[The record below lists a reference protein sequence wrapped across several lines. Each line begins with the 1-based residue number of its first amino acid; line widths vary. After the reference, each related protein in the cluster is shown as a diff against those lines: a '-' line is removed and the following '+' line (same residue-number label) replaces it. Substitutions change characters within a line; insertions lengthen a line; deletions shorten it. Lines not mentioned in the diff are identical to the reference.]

1 MNALILPNAQL
12 QVWCSMPAHNH
23 SFQVSNQL
31 LIPNSSPGP
40 SRGYFFLPIT
50 LPNATSKP
58 PFTLQVHPSP
68 FTFTPRS
75 KPHLALVHNL
85 PEPKPNPGLDL
96 YKIVVRHQSFNLHLA
111 PSHCGGLLQIAS
123 HSFLILYC
131 PGNQTLLLKTPIMSW
146 SCWTQALH
154 W

>member
-1 MNALILPNAQL
+1 MNTLILPNAQL

-40 SRGYFFLPIT
+40 SRGYFFPLPIT

-96 YKIVVRHQSFNLHLA
+96 YKIVVLH
-111 PSHCGGLLQIAS
+111 
-123 HSFLILYC
+123 
-131 PGNQTLLLKTPIMSW
+131 
-146 SCWTQALH
+146 QALGPPIGH
-154 W
+154 LICILPLVTVAGCCRLPHIPFSSFTVQGTKLFSLKPR